1 MMYSGLPPKQR
12 AVVKTTL
19 ISAWALSG
27 LAGASAVIAS
37 PNTIISEIGLWGT
50 VLSGALLMLATLIA
64 IVGVAGNRYHLE
76 WIASWGAATALAP
89 YLVTVWALVFTDTA
103 TRSTQAFLI
112 TSLVAFYI
120 SRAAL
125 CAAHAAK
132 LRQDHTLSTATLNTI
147 TEGEKADDRGDGTG
161 G

>member
-1 MMYSGLPPKQR
+1 MYSGLPPRHKR
-12 AVVKTTL
+12 VVKTTL
-19 ISAWALSG
+19 IAGWALSG

-37 PNTIISEIGLWGT
+37 PTTIISEIGLWGT
-50 VLSGALLMLATLIA
+50 VLSGILLMAATGIA
-64 IVGVAGNRYHLE
+64 IVGVAANRYHLE
-76 WIASWGAATALAP
+76 WVASWGAAAALAP
-89 YLVTVWALVFTDTA
+89 YLVTVWALVFTDTL
-103 TRSTQAFLI
+103 TRSTQAFLV

-132 LRQDHTLSTATLNTI
+132 LREAHTLGTAALDTI
-147 TEGEKADDRGDGTG
+147 TEGNADDRGTGTG